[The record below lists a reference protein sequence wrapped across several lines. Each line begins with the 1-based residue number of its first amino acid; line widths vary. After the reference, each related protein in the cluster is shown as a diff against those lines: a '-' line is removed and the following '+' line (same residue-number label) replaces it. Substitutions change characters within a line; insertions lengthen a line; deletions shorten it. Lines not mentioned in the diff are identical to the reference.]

1 MGLRRVVKLQIHS
14 FFTFGSFCFY
24 FNQELHISSIVKM
37 ADHSEEFESW
47 LSDRLGHFNADG
59 DVFSSYIFGILDG
72 DETNEEK
79 ETNLCDLLE
88 GLGLDDGSPDPC
100 QRIEK
105 EI

>member
-1 MGLRRVVKLQIHS
+1 
-14 FFTFGSFCFY
+14 
-24 FNQELHISSIVKM
+24 M

-105 EI
+105 EIWTKWNNLGESMKKFQW